1 MDKQKVIKL
10 YLENVSKLTRLPF
23 ITDAEME
30 QLFGEEVASILGQIS
45 RYDEET
51 HLCRDCQKRCCPVA
65 QCELYDTHFTSCPIY
80 SLRPVVCRLHF
91 CHLFQKDCA
100 QWVTEL
106 SDIFF
111 ECLLA
116 GEAVGISSTTLFDCP
131 PIVRCAPEFV
141 TATVPTMQALKD
153 QSIISG
159 EAVRK
164 IFNEAQ
170 RHRV

>member
-1 MDKQKVIKL
+1 MDKQRVIRR
-10 YLENVSKLTRLPF
+10 YLENVPKLTRLPF
-23 ITDAEME
+23 ITDGEME
-30 QLFGEEVASILGQIS
+30 QLFGEEVISTLEQIS

-65 QCELYDTHFTSCPIY
+65 QCELYDTHFASCPIY

-100 QWVTEL
+100 QMVTEL

-111 ECLLA
+111 ESLLA
-116 GEAVGISSTTLFDCP
+116 GEAAGISPTRLFDCP

-141 TATVPTMQALKD
+141 AVTAPTMQALKD
-153 QSIISG
+153 GNIVSG
-159 EAVRK
+159 EAVQ
-164 IFNEAQ
+164 IIIAEAQ
-170 RHRV
+170 KHRA